1 MGICQ
6 EEKKRYNK
14 IDNIN
19 TMNKEDDLNSFCQI
33 FMNYQYYQKIN
44 QNPNKELNLISENK
58 DKNENE
64 LNEII
69 NLLQKLFKKD
79 LPENLTNEKI
89 FKEYKNKKYINYD
102 IDRKEKNQNNSSKDN
117 HKPEKNNINKLKENP
132 HYYFTLL
139 FEKLYNSNE
148 NDIINILNKGPPNN
162 YRWFIWITI
171 AKSKYSEIQKN
182 LDINN
187 NEIFDEI
194 EKLNGENREIKE
206 NIEKEGNNCLIETNL
221 LKDSFWII
229 NYIKLVNCIKY
240 YHKDLLFNNGIQ
252 NLIFFPLVISDGDL
266 KNTFYFLRF
275 FFSSNYGL
283 SIFHLFNKN
292 NDFIIGISSITL
304 YILENKNKDLYNY
317 ILSLNLKNEEW
328 LDKWIGSFYSDIL
341 NISITIRLWDCIIA
355 IGIKFIIYFNIGF
368 IEFYQEKILEFKM
381 KEQFLDFFNNT
392 LRKNY
397 KNKEEILSIRE
408 KLIESA
414 FKHKIEDNILKLHI
428 ISFIQHFTINQN
440 EIKNNNDNKEEKE
453 EEKNEE
459 AEEEKKI
466 KEKEKIKEKF
476 YNLFNINNQDKKI
489 NKEDNYE
496 YKLMKQLKELS
507 DKNKNTNKI
516 NEENNL
522 NNFIINKDNRKKQK
536 TVLFNDIK
544 KNSNNKEMKIINEI
558 CNKNYKDKDNK
569 IENNKLKNKE
579 NKKIKNENFKEDNSE
594 ESYFKDEFKFE
605 ISKEQKPKNIKYH

>member
-89 FKEYKNKKYINYD
+89 FKEYKNKKDINYD
-102 IDRKEKNQNNSSKDN
+102 IDIKANNQNNSSKDN
-117 HKPEKNNINKLKENP
+117 HKQEKNNINKLKENP

-252 NLIFFPLVISDGDL
+252 NLIFFPLVISDCDL

>member
-89 FKEYKNKKYINYD
+89 FKEYKNKKDINYD
-102 IDRKEKNQNNSSKDN
+102 IDIKANNQNNSSKDN
-117 HKPEKNNINKLKENP
+117 HKQEKNNINKLKENP

-381 KEQFLDFFNNT
+381 KEQFLNFFNNT